1 MISDLYIPAT
11 NKSPEISLSANGKIT
26 ISGRCFPTEPNEFYT
41 PVMDWASEYCR
52 EPAEETVVD
61 LAIQYLNCPNRGKLY
76 WFLKK
81 LLEVTL
87 ADRKLVIN
95 YLYEADDED
104 MREYGATLQES
115 VKHPVNIQPV
125 DKLILPDMTGK
136 PPSQSNNLPSE

>member
-61 LAIQYLNCPNRGKLY
+61 LSIEYLNCTNSGKIY
-76 WFLKK
+76 WFLQK
-81 LLEVTL
+81 LKEVIL
-87 ADRKLVIN
+87 AEKKLVIN

-104 MREYGATLQES
+104 MRDYGATLQES
-115 VKHPVNIQPV
+115 LKHPVNIQPV